1 MRIKHKYL
9 RNRLYKNKARK
20 RAFKLQGGEF
30 SHKWSCPWWCYGI
43 SDQFSVENQIKDHR
57 ESVEKYWVRSF
68 LNGIDRGFHHAPKY
82 ERTFRKRW
90 EKRAVKKEI
99 DKMMKDIHNADEYDI
114 PVSKKDADY
123 HWF

>member
-1 MRIKHKYL
+1 VEYSWFGGNVLCLRSHRI
-9 RNRLYKNKARK
+9 
-20 RAFKLQGGEF
+20 
-30 SHKWSCPWWCYGI
+30 CT
-43 SDQFSVENQIKDHR
+43 
-57 ESVEKYWVRSF
+57 
-68 LNGIDRGFHHAPKY
+68 GFV
-82 ERTFRKRW
+82 RKRW